1 MHTSVIQAI
10 PSQGKKSSHNRQV
23 QEKSR
28 LDEDGAL
35 VISRR
40 RQGAL
45 FANLFR
51 RTNTTRVVL
60 VGGNKRIPFQ
70 AIFKVC
76 TVLIY
81 NCCNQVSM
89 P

>member
-1 MHTSVIQAI
+1 LNEYFQVHTSAVQAI
-10 PSQGKKSSHNRQV
+10 PSQGKKSGHSQV
-23 QEKSR
+23 QEKIR
-28 LDEDGAL
+28 LDEDGTF

-70 AIFKVC
+70 AIFKV
-76 TVLIY
+76 
-81 NCCNQVSM
+81 NSKS
-89 P
+89 